1 MSDSVG
7 KISLD
12 LEVKSDVEKQIG
24 AISNTIGKN
33 LKASIEGSTG
43 NIFSGM
49 KKQMDKTLGSMNST
63 LKKSLEGMKD
73 TAKNAL
79 SGAFATAK
87 NIKLPRVQFPK
98 SNVSIPK
105 QAEIGSSVQPRAPPV
120 PKINTGVNLEAVRAQ
135 IDNLTKGLDITN
147 SKIEQQQGKLT
158 ELKESYA
165 NAFNQDR
172 KNKLQEEILKTESA
186 INKLMGASD
195 KTGFKLADLDK
206 QFEMLSNSAK
216 NATAGVSSV
225 TNNIGKISGSTSKVS
240 ASLKRASSSAQETG
254 RHTGMLG
261 RTADSTGNKFSHMGS
276 SISRSFGRMLRQVF
290 VVTVIY
296 KALRG
301 LMNYTGS
308 ALMTNAQFVNSL
320 NQIKTNL
327 MVAFMPIYQAVLP
340 ALNALMSGLAN
351 VTAYIA
357 TFISAIFGKT
367 YQQSFKA
374 AKGLN
379 TAKAAMGSYGKTAKK
394 TAKDVKEAQGS
405 LMGFDEIN
413 TLSMSKEPSGSDD
426 SGGGGGGMPVMSM
439 PNVDVSP
446 ASAAGKVIEDM
457 VAKLKAVLATIFQPF
472 KNAWEKEGQE
482 TITSIKYAFFS
493 ILDLLGSIG
502 KSMLTVWSNGSGEA
516 ILIVLLQIFQNIFNV
531 IGDIASTFATAW
543 NSGDIGT
550 SIIQGISNIIFN
562 LLTLVKKVGDSFRE
576 VWADIGTP
584 LANIFMEV
592 LKSTIDVL
600 ENVSQKLVYVWDNG
614 GSHLFEGFI
623 RLGAKIF
630 ELAGYIYTEF
640 VAPFVEWFI
649 DLIAPAIAKVMDS
662 IGDLLDVF
670 SGLISWLVGDGK
682 PVLDTIIIVL
692 TSMAVAFGLVTLATN
707 IGTIA
712 TGAWTVISGIATGV
726 TTAFGVAV
734 AFLTS
739 PFGIAVLAI
748 GAAIAIGVLLYKNW
762 DVLKEKAS
770 EAWEYIK
777 QKFCDFKNWLGAVFA
792 TDWSAKFGGF
802 GDILNAFLGNVSNI
816 FNAVRRVFRGIID
829 FIAGVFTGDWS
840 RAWSG
845 VVNIFGGIF
854 DGIKSLAKAPLNGVI
869 GLVNA
874 AIGGLNKISLPD
886 WVPGIGGKGINIPK
900 IPRLARGGVLDQP
913 TLNIAGEAGKE
924 AVIPLE
930 NNTQGLDLL
939 AEKLMERLG
948 GLGGQGN
955 NSNSDSD
962 RAIEIIL
969 ELGGSEFAR
978 FIIDSINK
986 LQRQEGR
993 TLLKI

>member
-12 LEVKSDVEKQIG
+12 LEVKSDIEKQIVT
-24 AISNTIGKN
+24 ISNMIGKN
-33 LKASIEGSTG
+33 LKAAIEGSTG

-87 NIKLPRVQFPK
+87 DIKLPRVQFPK

-105 QAEIGSSVQPRAPPV
+105 QAEAGPTVQPRAPPV
-120 PKINTGVNLEAVRAQ
+120 PKINTGVNLEAIRSQ

-147 SKIEQQQGKLT
+147 SKIEQQQGKLVG
-158 ELKESYA
+158 LKESYA

-206 QFEMLSNSAK
+206 QFEVLSNSAK
-216 NATAGVSSV
+216 NATAGVSAV
-225 TNNIGKISGSTSKVS
+225 TNNIGKISGFTSKVS
-240 ASLKRASSSAQETG
+240 ATLKRTSSLAQETG

-340 ALNALMSGLAN
+340 ALNALMSGLATA
-351 VTAYIA
+351 TAYIA

-379 TAKAAMGSYGKTAKK
+379 TAKAAMGAYGKTAKK

-413 TLSMSKEPSGSDD
+413 TLSMSKDTDTPDG
-426 SGGGGGGMPVMSM
+426 GGGGGGMPEMVMPSM
-439 PNVDVSP
+439 DTNAMDISMAGLVGRIKDWIKSIDFVPLINSFNRLKTSVTPIIETLGRIIKWFLTDVLEPLARWTIEDALPAFLNALAGALDIVSPLLDSFARVGKYLWDTFLAPIASWTGGVIVDVLNGL
-446 ASAAGKVIEDM
+446 AN
-457 VAKLKAVLATIFQPF
+457 VLTDIGNWMKDHEEIMDTIV
-472 KNAWEKEGQE
+472 
-482 TITSIKYAFFS
+482 T
-493 ILDLLGSIG
+493 
-502 KSMLTVWSNGSGEA
+502 
-516 ILIVLLQIFQNIFNV
+516 IVLSFAIAWGIVNIAIGIWNV
-531 IGDIASTFATAW
+531 IGA
-543 NSGDIGT
+543 
-550 SIIQGISNIIFN
+550 
-562 LLTLVKKVGDSFRE
+562 
-576 VWADIGTP
+576 
-584 LANIFMEV
+584 
-592 LKSTIDVL
+592 
-600 ENVSQKLVYVWDNG
+600 
-614 GSHLFEGFI
+614 
-623 RLGAKIF
+623 
-630 ELAGYIYTEF
+630 
-640 VAPFVEWFI
+640 
-649 DLIAPAIAKVMDS
+649 
-662 IGDLLDVF
+662 
-670 SGLISWLVGDGK
+670 
-682 PVLDTIIIVL
+682 
-692 TSMAVAFGLVTLATN
+692 
-707 IGTIA
+707 
-712 TGAWTVISGIATGV
+712 IATGV
-726 TTAFGVAV
+726 TTAFGAAV

-739 PFGIAVLAI
+739 PIGIAVLAV
-748 GAAIAIGVLLYKNW
+748 GTLIAIGILLYKNW

-777 QKFCDFKNWLGAVFA
+777 QRFCDFKNWLGAVFA

-802 GDILNAFLGNVSNI
+802 GDILNAFLSNVSNI
-816 FNAVRRVFRGIID
+816 FNAVRRVFSGIID

-854 DGIKSLAKAPLNGVI
+854 DGITSLAKAPLNGVI

-874 AIGGLNKISLPD
+874 AIGGFNKISLPD

-900 IPRLARGGVLDQP
+900 IPKLARGGVLDQP

-955 NSNSDSD
+955 NSNSDTPIDLTIKFGSSTVFNEIINGINKAQ
-962 RAIEIIL
+962 RQAGYTLIEI
-969 ELGGSEFAR
+969 
-978 FIIDSINK
+978 
-986 LQRQEGR
+986 
-993 TLLKI
+993 

>member
-7 KISLD
+7 KIQLE
-12 LEVKSDVEKQIG
+12 LEVKSDLEKQIG
-24 AISNTIGKN
+24 ILAKSFANT
-33 LKASIEGSTG
+33 LKSTIQGSTG

-73 TAKNAL
+73 AAKNAL

-98 SNVSIPK
+98 SNMSIPK
-105 QAEIGSSVQPRAPPV
+105 QAETGSSVQPRAPPV
-120 PKINTGVNLEAVRAQ
+120 PKINTGVNLEVVRAQ

-158 ELKESYA
+158 GLKESYA

-195 KTGFKLADLDK
+195 KTGFKLSDLDK

-276 SISRSFGRMLRQVF
+276 SISRSFSRILRQVF
-290 VVTVIY
+290 VIGIVY
-296 KALRG
+296 KAIRG
-301 LMNYTGS
+301 LINHTGS

-340 ALNALMSGLAN
+340 ALNALMSALST

-357 TFISAIFGKT
+357 AFINAIFGKT

-379 TAKAAMGSYGKTAKK
+379 TAKAAMGAYGKTAKK

-413 TLSMSKEPSGSDD
+413 TLSMPKEPKSDD
-426 SGGGGGGMPVMSM
+426 SGGGMPEMVAPS
-439 PNVDVSP
+439 VDFSP
-446 ASAAGKVIEDM
+446 ASKAMEGIN
-457 VAKLKAVLATIFQPF
+457 KAVEGVKKVFATLFQPF
-472 KNAWEKEGQE
+472 KNAWAKDGAGVIAEFKRAIEGTKATLINFYNMLATPAVQNFIESIARLGLALGKLGLFIYNEYFLPLINWLIEKTP
-482 TITSIKYAFFS
+482 TIVS
-493 ILDLLGSIG
+493 ILQPVID
-502 KSMLTVWSNGSGEA
+502 
-516 ILIVLLQIFQNIFNV
+516 NI
-531 IGDIASTFATAW
+531 T
-543 NSGDIGT
+543 
-550 SIIQGISNIIFN
+550 
-562 LLTLVKKVGDSFRE
+562 K
-576 VWADIGTP
+576 
-584 LANIFMEV
+584 
-592 LKSTIDVL
+592 
-600 ENVSQKLVYVWDNG
+600 
-614 GSHLFEGFI
+614 FI
-623 RLGAKIF
+623 N
-630 ELAGYIYTEF
+630 
-640 VAPFVEWFI
+640 
-649 DLIAPAIAKVMDS
+649 
-662 IGDLLDVF
+662 
-670 SGLISWLVGDGK
+670 WLMGDGK
-682 PVLDTIIIVL
+682 PVLDVIVIVL
-692 TSMAVAFGLVTLATN
+692 GSMALAFG
-707 IGTIA
+707 I
-712 TGAWTVISGIATGV
+712 V
-726 TTAFGVAV
+726 TTAVKIFNAV
-734 AFLTS
+734 TALIALITS
-739 PFGIAVLAI
+739 PIGIAVLVI
-748 GAAIAIGVLLYKNW
+748 GTLIAIGILLYKNW

-777 QKFCDFKNWLGAVFA
+777 QKFNDFKVWLGNVFA

-802 GDILNAFLGNVSNI
+802 GDILNAFLSNVSNI

-874 AIGGLNKISLPD
+874 AIGGLNKISLPN

-900 IPRLARGGVLDQP
+900 IPMLARGGVLDQP

-955 NSNSDSD
+955 NSNSD

>member
-49 KKQMDKTLGSMNST
+49 KKQMDKTLSSMNST

-73 TAKNAL
+73 AAKNAL

-98 SNVSIPK
+98 SNMSIPK
-105 QAEIGSSVQPRAPPV
+105 QAETGPSVQPRAPPI
-120 PKINTGVNLEAVRAQ
+120 PKINTGVNLEVVRAQ

-158 ELKESYA
+158 GLKESYA
-165 NAFNQDR
+165 NAFNQGR

-225 TNNIGKISGSTSKVS
+225 TNNIGKISGSTSKVN

-340 ALNALMSGLAN
+340 ALNALMSGLAT

-367 YQQSFKA
+367 YQQGFKA

-379 TAKAAMGSYGKTAKK
+379 TAKAAMGAYGKTAKK

-413 TLSMSKEPSGSDD
+413 TLSMSKDTDAPDGGD
-426 SGGGGGGMPVMSM
+426 GGGGGRMPEMVMPSM
-439 PNVDVSP
+439 DTNAMDISMAGLVGRIKDWIKSIDFVPLINSFNRLKTSVTPIIETLGRIIKWFLTDILEPLACWTIEDALPAFLNVLAGALDIVSPLLDSFARVGKYLWDTFLAPIASWTGGVIVDVLNGL
-446 ASAAGKVIEDM
+446 AN
-457 VAKLKAVLATIFQPF
+457 VLTDIGNWMKDHEEIMDTIV
-472 KNAWEKEGQE
+472 
-482 TITSIKYAFFS
+482 T
-493 ILDLLGSIG
+493 
-502 KSMLTVWSNGSGEA
+502 
-516 ILIVLLQIFQNIFNV
+516 IVLSFGIAWGIVNIAIGIWNV
-531 IGDIASTFATAW
+531 IGA
-543 NSGDIGT
+543 
-550 SIIQGISNIIFN
+550 
-562 LLTLVKKVGDSFRE
+562 
-576 VWADIGTP
+576 
-584 LANIFMEV
+584 
-592 LKSTIDVL
+592 
-600 ENVSQKLVYVWDNG
+600 
-614 GSHLFEGFI
+614 
-623 RLGAKIF
+623 
-630 ELAGYIYTEF
+630 
-640 VAPFVEWFI
+640 
-649 DLIAPAIAKVMDS
+649 
-662 IGDLLDVF
+662 
-670 SGLISWLVGDGK
+670 
-682 PVLDTIIIVL
+682 
-692 TSMAVAFGLVTLATN
+692 
-707 IGTIA
+707 
-712 TGAWTVISGIATGV
+712 IATGV
-726 TTAFGVAV
+726 TTAFGAAV

-739 PFGIAVLAI
+739 PIGIAILVI
-748 GAAIAIGVLLYKNW
+748 GTLIAIGILLYKNW

-792 TDWSAKFGGF
+792 TDWSTRFGGF
-802 GDILNAFLGNVSNI
+802 GDILNAFLSNVSNI
-816 FNAVRRVFRGIID
+816 FNSVKRIFKGIID
-829 FIAGVFTGDWS
+829 FVAGVFTGDWS

-874 AIGGLNKISLPD
+874 AISGLNQITLPN

-955 NSNSDSD
+955 NSNSD